1 MSLLFSKFKLGNLT
15 LANRTVF
22 APSCT
27 YKVKNNDGKP
37 NEYHQTHYGA
47 RAIGSVG
54 LIIVEAT
61 AVESRGRITNND
73 LGLYNDEQISAH
85 QNITRLVKSLGSQI
99 GVQLAH
105 AGRKS
110 ECTDSEAVAPSTQA
124 FSPNSK
130 IPKKL
135 SLDEILQIK
144 QNFVS
149 AAIRA
154 KKAGYDLVEIHAA
167 HGYLL
172 NQFLSKKINDRD
184 DEYGKDK
191 TLLLKQIIT
200 EIKNAVDIEVGVRLS
215 AYTWQNDDYSV
226 NDIVTLS
233 KELEKLGICY
243 LHISSGG
250 VYFQTN
256 DAPTIAP
263 LYQAQY
269 AKAIKQ
275 AVNIPVIAVGLIKT
289 AGESEAL
296 LLGDVCDLVAYSRA
310 ILANPNFVIQMMS
323 ELKEYDL
330 IDNTFTRTYK

>member
-1 MSLLFSKFKLGNLT
+1 MSLLFSKFQLGDLT

-27 YKVKNNDGKP
+27 YKVLTNDGMP

-61 AVESRGRITNND
+61 AVEPRGRITNND
-73 LGLYNDEQISAH
+73 LGLYDDEQIHAH
-85 QNITRLVKSLGSQI
+85 QNITRLVKSLGSRI

-110 ECTDSEAVAPSTQA
+110 ECIDSIPVAPSTQA

-130 IPKKL
+130 TPQRL
-135 SLDEILQIK
+135 SIDEILQIK
-144 QNFVS
+144 QNFVN

-154 KKAGYDLVEIHAA
+154 EQAGYDLVEIHAA

-200 EIKNAVDIEVGVRLS
+200 EVKKAVKIEVGVRLS
-215 AYTWQNDDYSV
+215 AYTWQDDDYDV
-226 NDIVTLS
+226 NDIVLLS
-233 KELEKLGICY
+233 KELEKLGVCY

-250 VYFQTN
+250 VYSQPN

-269 AKAIKQ
+269 AKAVKQ

-296 LLGDVCDLVAYSRA
+296 LLGNVCDLVAYSRA